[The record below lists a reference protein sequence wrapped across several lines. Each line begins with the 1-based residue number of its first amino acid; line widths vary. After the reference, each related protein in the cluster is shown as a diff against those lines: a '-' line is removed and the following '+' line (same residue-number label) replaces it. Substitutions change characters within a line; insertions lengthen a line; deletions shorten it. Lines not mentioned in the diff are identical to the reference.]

1 MTRLLF
7 YLFSV
12 SLLFGCQDGSQTW
25 MSYCD
30 IDGHWEKK
38 FNDGKKKTNR
48 TPILRKSK
56 INYLLGLSAYP
67 SRVEVRSN

>member
-7 YLFSV
+7 YLFFV

-38 FNDGKKKTNR
+38 FNDGKKCSDAASKHLDRYNHSAGCKR
-48 TPILRKSK
+48 VDGILK
-56 INYLLGLSAYP
+56 YLH
-67 SRVEVRSN
+67 